1 MWLTF
6 SLWLHISGAL
16 SSSYKDARLFGLIVP
31 SLHFYLTLILSIKI
45 LSPKIV
51 TMWFG
56 GSIYECLFVWGLGSV
71 FFFFDCAPD
80 QELNPGHSSA
90 SAES

>member
-1 MWLTF
+1 MCLTS

-16 SSSYKDARLFGLIVP
+16 SSSYKDARPFGLIVP

-45 LSPKIV
+45 LSLKII
-51 TMWFG
+51 TLWFG
-56 GSIYECLFVWGLGSV
+56 GSTYECLFVWGLGTV
-71 FFFFDCAPD
+71 FFFDCAPD